1 MQKKLAIFLVI
12 ALVIAVA
19 NFPTVQGFT
28 AGSGTWKRALEVR
41 RTVFLVSI
49 FFANT
54 LTAHQ
59 LNISS
64 VYSMTALQN
73 LGPSC
78 KIILL

>member
-28 AGSGTWKRALEVR
+28 AGTGSWKRALEVR

-49 FFANT
+49 SFFTKA
-54 LTAHQ
+54 LTGQ
-59 LNISS
+59 LVDLSR
-64 VYSMTALQN
+64 VFSMTAL
-73 LGPSC
+73 
-78 KIILL
+78 

>member
-28 AGSGTWKRALEVR
+28 GGTGSWKRALEVR

-49 FFANT
+49 SFFTKALTGQQVN
-54 LTAHQ
+54 LTA
-59 LNISS
+59 L
-64 VYSMTALQN
+64 
-73 LGPSC
+73 
-78 KIILL
+78 